1 MRACNPIDSMINSNI
16 QSETHMKEVGVML
29 NFKKEFYTKLF
40 RPLDNNSV
48 LMRVEAD
55 GRRYRPIWCS
65 REYTEMMEGT
75 QEERIRYEGRED
87 NPSVYPDDR
96 EELYER
102 SPYKAC
108 GAGASV

>member
-1 MRACNPIDSMINSNI
+1 
-16 QSETHMKEVGVML
+16 ML
-29 NFKKEFYTKLF
+29 NFKADFYTKLCQS
-40 RPLDNNSV
+40 LENNSV

-55 GRRYRPIWCS
+55 GRYCPIWCS

-75 QEERIRYEGRED
+75 QEECIRYEGGNS

-102 SPYKAC
+102 APYQAC